1 MEKPWATYRERIPV
15 DNLECKKYKMTL
27 EAILEFIQ
35 LMPEDAFQRLDKMN
49 YTTADFNLKQFQRWV
64 AKRLDETN
72 PLHNSGRR

>member
-1 MEKPWATYRERIPV
+1 MEKPWATYRERIPI
-15 DNLECKKYKMTL
+15 DNIERKKYKMTL

-35 LMPEDAFQRLDKMN
+35 LMPDDAFQRLDKMN
-49 YTTADFNLKQFQRWV
+49 YTTEDFNLKQFQRWV